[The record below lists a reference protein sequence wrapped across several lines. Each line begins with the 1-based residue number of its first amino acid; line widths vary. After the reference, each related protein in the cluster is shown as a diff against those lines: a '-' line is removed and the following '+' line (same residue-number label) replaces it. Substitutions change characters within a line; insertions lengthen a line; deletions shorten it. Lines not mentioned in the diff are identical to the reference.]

1 MHHMGGVPPNWTSGI
16 CWYVVVCSGRNTPTS
31 TSVLRVW
38 VRDLIQLPILVKVRL
53 GARSDCGFHE
63 CAQVLLVLG
72 TWFPCLPFIPKIA
85 HCNKNLVVS
94 ATEAANM
101 FHRFGFFW
109 YKFVRSPLAQVRGFL
124 CSTTGISHI
133 PLLAACRQIATAQ
146 CICYNQSSRSSTH
159 KI

>member
-38 VRDLIQLPILVKVRL
+38 VRDLIQLPILLKVRL

-85 HCNKNLVVS
+85 HCNKKLNS
-94 ATEAANM
+94 
-101 FHRFGFFW
+101 FRHRGSEHVPQVWIFFGQIRTQPVGSGPGFSLRYDW
-109 YKFVRSPLAQVRGFL
+109 YFAYTIVGSM
-124 CSTTGISHI
+124 
-133 PLLAACRQIATAQ
+133 
-146 CICYNQSSRSSTH
+146 
-159 KI
+159 